1 LRIAFVVVDA
11 GWVLCPNSANS
22 SWRALSPKLRI
33 MQDGLSASNGV
44 IFQTFHGIGMEPVLA
59 LRLGVAATQMPELAC
74 YKPKA
79 SRTMA

>member
-1 LRIAFVVVDA
+1 
-11 GWVLCPNSANS
+11 
-22 SWRALSPKLRI
+22 